1 MKTRNWKKILD
12 QYVKDVLSG
21 KKKVNEYQLKGV
33 ERYVELLE
41 DDRYEFKTIDA
52 EMALA
57 IIENL
62 FFHEQGQTIAGEDL
76 KGKPFILMDWH
87 IFIIYNLLGFHD
99 KKTGLKKYQEAF
111 IYVPRKNAKT
121 SFAAALAFALSI
133 MYRKSGSKCYIIASA
148 ARQARESFDFMV
160 HSMKLNGL
168 EKKARL
174 RDNNQE
180 RSISLNFP
188 NNSGSIFIEAL
199 AANPD
204 KQDSLNCN
212 LVIADEL
219 HAYKTPKQYNVLKE
233 ATAAYS
239 DKMVIGI
246 TTAGD
251 NVNSFAYQRLEYCKK
266 VLDKT
271 FADDKYFIFIAE
283 ADKLENGEIDF
294 TNEEVHERANPSYGE
309 SIRPLDM
316 KQESEQA
323 LNDPQQRKDFLAKR
337 LNVYTAAR
345 NAYFDLDEFR
355 KSDDL
360 YDWGYKNPII
370 INDKEQPN
378 YKELAKLDIKW
389 YGGAD
394 LSIMHDLTAVG
405 LYGEY
410 NGVAIF
416 IPHAFYP
423 RTRADKMGDD
433 LQIPVHGW
441 EDEGWLTFTNSEI
454 VELSD
459 VVRWFLKMRDEH
471 GFDIQTIGYDRFNAR
486 DFVTEL
492 KDNDFDVLDIRQSY
506 YIKSEGFRY
515 IERKMKSESFYY
527 LGSSAYE
534 YNLQN
539 VQASEDTSARVRYDK
554 IHKNS
559 KMDIFEAS
567 VFAALTFIEFELD
580 EKNQKIEI
588 EYY

>member
-1 MKTRNWKKILD
+1 MKLRNHKEIMDK
-12 QYVKDVLSG
+12 YVADILSG
-21 KKKVNEYQLKGV
+21 KKKVNDYQLKGV
-33 ERYVELLE
+33 KRYRELLE
-41 DDRYEFKTIDA
+41 DKRYYFDADDA
-52 EMALA
+52 EFAMA
-57 IIENL
+57 IIETM
-62 FFHEQGQTIAGEDL
+62 FFHEQGQTIDGEDL

-121 SFAAALAFALSI
+121 SFAAALAFALSL

-148 ARQARESFDFMV
+148 ARQARESFDFMT
-160 HSMKLNGL
+160 HSMKLSGL
-168 EKKARL
+168 ASKARL

-180 RSISLNFP
+180 RSITMEFP
-188 NNSGSIFIEAL
+188 DGGSIFIEAL

-233 ATAAYS
+233 ATKAYAN
-239 DKMVIGI
+239 KMVIGI

-271 FADDKYFIFIAE
+271 FDDDKYFIFIAE
-283 ADKLENGEIDF
+283 ADKNENGEVDF
-294 TNEEVHERANPSYGE
+294 TNMEVHEKANPGYGE
-309 SIRPLDM
+309 SIRPIEM
-316 KQESEQA
+316 KQDSEQA
-323 LNDPQQRKDFLAKR
+323 LNDPQQRKDFLAKS

-360 YDWGYKNPII
+360 YDWGFKKPVIVGRN
-370 INDKEQPN
+370 KLPN
-378 YKELAKLDIKW
+378 YIELSKLGIKW

-410 NGVAIF
+410 NGVGIF

-423 RTRADKMGDD
+423 RTRAAKMGDD

-459 VVRWFLKMRDEH
+459 VVKWFIEMRDEH
-471 GFDIQTIGYDRFNAR
+471 GFNIQTIGYDRYNAR
-486 DFVTEL
+486 DFIIEL
-492 KDNDFDVLDIRQSY
+492 KDNDFEVLDIRQAY

-527 LGSSAYE
+527 LGSQAYE

-539 VQASEDTSARVRYDK
+539 VQASEDTSSRVRYDK
-554 IHKNS
+554 VQKDS
-559 KMDIFEAS
+559 KIDIFEAS

-580 EKNQKIEI
+580 EKNKNNEW
-588 EYY
+588 EW

>member
-1 MKTRNWKKILD
+1 MKTRNWEKILD
-12 QYVKDVLSG
+12 NYVSDILNG
-21 KKKVNEYQLKGV
+21 NKKVNEYQLKGV
-33 ERYVELLE
+33 ERFVALRS
-41 DDRYEFKTIDA
+41 DKRYRFNTKDPEFA
-52 EMALA
+52 MA
-57 IIENL
+57 IIENM
-62 FFHEQGQTIAGEDL
+62 FFHEQGQTISGEDL

-87 IFIIYNLLGFHD
+87 IFIIYNLLGFED
-99 KKTGLKKYQEAF
+99 IKTGLKKYQEAF
-111 IYVPRKNAKT
+111 IFVPRKNAKT
-121 SFAAALAFALSI
+121 SFAAALSFALSI

-148 ARQARESFDFMV
+148 ARQARESFDFMIS
-160 HSMKLNGL
+160 SMKLNGL
-168 EKKARL
+168 SNKSRI

-180 RSISLNFP
+180 RSITLEFP
-188 NNSGSIFIEAL
+188 DGGSIFIEAL

-233 ATAAYS
+233 ATIAYAN
-239 DKMVIGI
+239 KLVIGI

-251 NVNSFAYQRLEYCKK
+251 NINSFAYNRLEYCKK
-266 VLDKT
+266 ILDKT
-271 FADDKYFIFIAE
+271 FDDDKLFIFIAE

-309 SIRPLDM
+309 SIRPIEM

-360 YDWGYKNPII
+360 YDWGFKKPIM
-370 INDKEQPN
+370 NGGLQTPN
-378 YKELAKLDIKW
+378 YKELAQLGIKW

-394 LSIMHDLTAVG
+394 LSIMHDLTAAG

-410 NGVAIF
+410 NGVGIF

-441 EDEGWLTFTNSEI
+441 KDEGWLTFSNSEI
-454 VELSD
+454 VELSK
-459 VVRWFLKMRDEH
+459 VVQWFIDMRDL
-471 GFDIQTIGYDRFNAR
+471 GFDIQKIGYDRYNAR
-486 DFVTEL
+486 DFITEL
-492 KDNDFDVLDIRQSY
+492 KDNDFEVLDIRQAY

-539 VQASEDTSARVRYDK
+539 VQASEDTSSRVRYDK
-554 IHKNS
+554 IHKDS

-580 EKNQKIEI
+580 EKSKNKGWEW
-588 EYY
+588 